1 LSFALSKLSWF
12 LFFNLKILALKLQAH
27 RSLIN
32 ILDPPPVQLLLLQS
46 SSLLGEGGS
55 SQNGKFETLV
65 TMIPITKFA
74 TPFFT

>member
-1 LSFALSKLSWF
+1 
-12 LFFNLKILALKLQAH
+12 
-27 RSLIN
+27 
-32 ILDPPPVQLLLLQS
+32 LQS